1 MGEAKEKNGLTIK
14 KLSDLKTNYGINEK
28 VIECLK
34 EKHRIQGAG
43 AEFLTELQKEVF
55 SNPFFWDDSKNLL
68 IWLRLLRPIFAEK
81 KWIYQEPR
89 EEKRFI

>member
-43 AEFLTELQKEVF
+43 AEFLTEFPKE
-55 SNPFFWDDSKNLL
+55 
-68 IWLRLLRPIFAEK
+68 IF
-81 KWIYQEPR
+81 
-89 EEKRFI
+89 